1 MIQEICNGNISY
13 FLQQNTL
20 VLSDRLRT
28 LLKQQ
33 INRLSELEK
42 EVVYW
47 LAIERQPISLSRLR
61 ANLLLPP
68 WGFPKLFTRKT
79 SPPRSSYGLSLPT
92 KVGQPQSPSPM
103 RGGVWGGVIFIFAK
117 GLLSTHRLSDH
128 RFRSHLFKLIPRVKT
143 RRHL

>member
-33 INRLSELEK
+33 VNRLSELEK

-68 WGFPKLFTRKT
+68 SQSRLLEALASLER
-79 SPPRSSYGLSLPT
+79 RSL
-92 KVGQPQSPSPM
+92 
-103 RGGVWGGVIFIFAK
+103 IEK
-117 GLLSTHRLSDH
+117 GYTCAHGENG
-128 RFRSHLFKLIPRVKT
+128 
-143 RRHL
+143 RRR